1 MCFCHKEQLRVLR
14 NQNSSRLAGIEC
26 LYGNLSSR
34 LDEIPATD
42 AGRSRQL
49 IPGSRLGEMKA
60 GSYKHSIEFILQAR
74 SRQLSRPA

>member
-1 MCFCHKEQLRVLR
+1 MCFCHKEQLRMLR

-34 LDEIPATD
+34 LGEILATD
-42 AGRSRQL
+42 AGIS
-49 IPGSRLGEMKA
+49 LGGMEA